1 MLRLYVRAQLARRAF
16 VDRIARV
23 LRNDHGATVSEY
35 ALVLALVSVA
45 VIVVLGNLGGA
56 LESKIQAVIDKLQ
69 EVNP

>member
-69 EVNP
+69 DVNP